1 MKNER
6 RVINDLNSL
15 IQTIAD
21 LGIPFE
27 KMCEEHCGVE
37 WDKNARSFEEMMM
50 DELDVIT
57 VIIEIENKF
66 DVNVTDTLLEEI
78 IVSTKPNDLVVA
90 SNRNSRLDE
99 LGI

>member
-6 RVINDLNSL
+6 RVINDINSL
-15 IQTIAD
+15 IQTIAE

-37 WDKNARSFEEMMM
+37 WDRNARSFDEMMM
-50 DELDVIT
+50 DDLDVIS
-57 VIIEIENKF
+57 VILEIEKKF
-66 DVNVTDTLLEEI
+66 DIDITDVLLEELVI
-78 IVSTKPNDLVVA
+78 STKPNDLVVA